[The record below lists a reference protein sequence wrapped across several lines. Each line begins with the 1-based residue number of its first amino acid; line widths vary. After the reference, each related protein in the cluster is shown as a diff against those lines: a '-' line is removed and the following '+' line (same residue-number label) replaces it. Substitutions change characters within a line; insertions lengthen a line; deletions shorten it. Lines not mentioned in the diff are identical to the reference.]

1 MSNRRDNQV
10 RFEASERDF
19 VQAIARKYIRDDDD
33 AADVTQDALLNAF
46 RYRASFRGESRFTT
60 WLYRVTVTTALMYL
74 RKRRRSPAGVSGLEP
89 VGDETELVAL
99 GPSPEDEIAGR
110 EALSHAGERLRF
122 LGDKYVDVFRLR
134 FADGFSEPEIASR
147 LGVRVSTVKNRT
159 LRGRAHLREHL
170 KAA

>member
-1 MSNRRDNQV
+1 MSNQPDNQV
-10 RFEASERDF
+10 RFEAHERDF
-19 VQAIARKYIRDDDD
+19 VQAIARKYLRDDDD
-33 AADVTQDALLNAF
+33 VADVTQEALLNAF

-74 RKRRRSPAGVSGLEP
+74 RKRRRFPAATSSLEP
-89 VGDETELVAL
+89 VGDEAELASS
-99 GPSPEDEIAGR
+99 GPSPEDEISGR
-110 EALSHAGERLRF
+110 EALSRVGERLRF
-122 LGDKYVDVFRLR
+122 LGDNYAAIFRMR
-134 FADGFSEPEIASR
+134 FADGCSESEIASR